1 MAGSLFCGRSPA
13 HEAETVR
20 EQHPTYN
27 YSTRSGPQRGTSQ
40 LILIGRSS
48 EFEGKKYRTRMDR
61 VSLSKIAH
69 FSRPHSS

>member
-27 YSTRSGPQRGTSQ
+27 YSTRSGPQRGASQ

-48 EFEGKKYRTRMDR
+48 EFEGKYRTRMGPSESEQNC
-61 VSLSKIAH
+61 SLQSAALN
-69 FSRPHSS
+69 